1 MFLPKTSAICH
12 SRVNFHPAR
21 IVFSLQ
27 SSFFS
32 QMCFLL
38 HATYQ
43 QLLEMKITVV
53 PNHILFSLI
62 LSLSLSIT
70 VAQEKEA
77 HFQKDSANVLD
88 EVVVT
93 GQYTPQAL
101 KKSVF
106 QVRVINSD
114 RIRQQGATDVLAVL
128 NTETGIRFSTD
139 YTLGETN
146 LNFMGMSGQNVKIL
160 LDGIPLVDRDNVRQS
175 LSQIDINSIEKI
187 EIVEGPMSVVYGT
200 DALAGVINIIT
211 KKPKSNDGF
220 KVTARLQEETSG
232 SVYSPFTGDGLHHQ
246 HLSVSYGKN
255 NWATTGYFSRNAF
268 GGWTGNAAFRA
279 REAKPK
285 DQYIGGLTIGY
296 RTPKSITW
304 YRLDYLNEDIY
315 VAGALNPNNFR
326 AKDQHY
332 YTDRFTHQ
340 LQNDWK
346 INAGFRLNS
355 SFSFQDYKRKT
366 ETYTMDYV
374 TGSKTY
380 GTGAGEQD
388 LSTFQSWFFR
398 TTGQLALSDKISLQ
412 PGLEVKSDNTSGE
425 RVAGT
430 PSITDYS
437 LFISAELKPIK
448 PLNIRPGIRF
458 SKNSNYGAPPII
470 PSVNAKLD
478 IDSKTSWRISYAR
491 GFRAPILRELYFNYF
506 DANHSIEGNPNLKAE
521 TSNSFQTSVTRN
533 WKQTNDL
540 AFNSNL
546 TGFYN
551 SFHNRITLS
560 AAPNNIFTY
569 FNVERFKTT
578 GIEVENN
585 FKYKNLSLTLGL
597 SYIGRYNL
605 YRDDAAFASNDL
617 PEFLWSPE
625 VNSNISYS
633 FPKLK
638 TTINLYYK
646 YTGKLPR
653 YATELNTTTGKEEV
667 YLTSL
672 AAYHW
677 ADVTVS
683 KDLLKFFT
691 LQAGIKNLF
700 DVVRIDNQVEGSGSV
715 HTTSGPVLT
724 GFGRSYFIGLSFQL
738 K

>member
-1 MFLPKTSAICH
+1 MATPAFFTRIILSSCCFFSLFSVVAQTPDTSA
-12 SRVNFHPAR
+12 V
-21 IVFSLQ
+21 Q
-27 SSFFS
+27 
-32 QMCFLL
+32 
-38 HATYQ
+38 
-43 QLLEMKITVV
+43 
-53 PNHILFSLI
+53 
-62 LSLSLSIT
+62 
-70 VAQEKEA
+70 
-77 HFQKDSANVLD
+77 ANVRILD

-106 QVRVINSD
+106 QVRVINANQ
-114 RIRQQGATDVLAVL
+114 IRQQGATDVLAVL

-146 LNFMGMSGQNVKIL
+146 VNFMGVSGQNVKIL

-187 EIVEGPMSVVYGT
+187 EIVEGPMSVIYGT

-211 KKPKSNDGF
+211 KKPKSDDGF
-220 KVTARLQEETSG
+220 KVTARLQEESSG
-232 SVYSPFTGDGLHHQ
+232 SHYSPFANDGLHHQ
-246 HLSVSYGKN
+246 HVSVSYGKN
-255 NWATTGYFSRNAF
+255 SWATTGYFSRNAF
-268 GGWTGNAAFRA
+268 GGWTGNAALRA
-279 REAKPK
+279 QEAKPK
-285 DQYIGGLTIGY
+285 DQYLGGLTLGY
-296 RTPKSITW
+296 RAGKAITW

-346 INAGFRLNS
+346 LNSRFRLNTS
-355 SFSFQDYKRKT
+355 VSYQDYKRRT

-374 TGSKTY
+374 TGNKTY

-388 LSTFQSWFFR
+388 VSTFKSWFFR
-398 TTGQLALSDKISLQ
+398 STGQLILSEKVSLQ
-412 PGLEVKSDNTSGE
+412 PGLEVKNDATSGE
-425 RVAGT
+425 RVQGQ

-437 LFISAELKPIK
+437 LFVSAEIK
-448 PLNIRPGIRF
+448 PLQKLNIRPGVRF
-458 SKNSNYGAPPII
+458 SKNSNYDAPPVI
-470 PSVNAKLD
+470 PSLNGKLD
-478 IDSKTSWRISYAR
+478 IDENTSWRFSYAR
-491 GFRAPILRELYFNYF
+491 GFRAPILRELFFNYF
-506 DANHSIEGNPNLKAE
+506 DANHAIEGNPNLKAE
-521 TSNSFQTSVTRN
+521 TSNSFQTSFTRN
-533 WKQTNDL
+533 WKQTNVVS
-540 AFNSNL
+540 FNSSL

-560 AAPNNIFTY
+560 AAPNNIYTY
-569 FNVERFKTT
+569 LNVERFKTT
-578 GIEVENN
+578 GFEMENN
-585 FKYKNLSLTLGL
+585 FKYRNLSVTLGI

-605 YRDDAAFASNDL
+605 FRDDPAIPSIDL

-625 VNSNISYS
+625 INTNISYQ
-633 FPKLK
+633 FPKLRA
-638 TTINLYYK
+638 NVSLNYK

-653 YATELNTTTGKEEV
+653 YTSEFNTTTGKDEV

-672 AAYHW
+672 AAYNW
-677 ADVTVS
+677 ADLTIS
-683 KDLLKFFT
+683 KDFMKFFT
-691 LQAGIKNLF
+691 LQAGVKNLF
-700 DVVRIDNQVEGSGSV
+700 DVVRIDNTVENGGIM
-715 HTTSGPVLT
+715 HTSPNPVLM